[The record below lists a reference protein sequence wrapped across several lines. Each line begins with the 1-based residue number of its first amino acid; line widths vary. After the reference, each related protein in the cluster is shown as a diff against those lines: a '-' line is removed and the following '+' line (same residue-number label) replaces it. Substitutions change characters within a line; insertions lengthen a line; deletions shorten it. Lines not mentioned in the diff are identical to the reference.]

1 MAPLTFEDLPLT
13 CTYLLHRSS
22 TLGLGKAL
30 DYTGTGLLSLT
41 VLTDH
46 PVVPHFEAELRTFT
60 EGLLIEKMDGASCLP
75 LLMSI
80 GQHVDRVW
88 TVDTVDCIAQ
98 ASKLL
103 APLFLKER
111 HLPNIDV
118 PSGIIIVFR
127 LKCHEDLPASASGE
141 ALNPLERSLPLVGT
155 AAGEGTRHLA
165 LIVPNDS
172 RSSSAVSSALGHWR
186 TAMRM
191 HDVQEHRGGSEV
203 ALPDS
208 ILRAVLSLLDFWSEG
223 VPNTIAATDTT
234 GSNSE
239 QQSASLVAGSAQALL
254 TTALSFA
261 KAPTLQIPGAGYY
274 ALKCVHSVSDAHRVA
289 TFDYASL
296 ESSTSK
302 KRAGSTELIV
312 LVGQAGSGVS
322 VLAANLAAQFK
333 SSTDSV
339 HTITID
345 FAELPETSTI
355 EDVERFLTT
364 RLFRPKSTVERD
376 VVLVTVVQSAVQ
388 YFHVQSLLALVSV
401 KLGVEPAVVLSMLV
415 PSSLDLAT
423 RKYR

>member
-1 MAPLTFEDLPLT
+1 M
-13 CTYLLHRSS
+13 
-22 TLGLGKAL
+22 

-60 EGLLIEKMDGASCLP
+60 EGLLVEKMDGASCLP
-75 LLMSI
+75 LLMSV

-88 TVDTVDCIAQ
+88 TVDTADCLAQ

-127 LKCHEDLPASASGE
+127 LKSHEDLPPSLAGE
-141 ALNPLERSLPLVGT
+141 ALLNPLERSLPLVGT
-155 AAGEGTRHLA
+155 AAGEGARHIA

-191 HDVQEHRGGSEV
+191 HDVQEHRGGNEV

-223 VPNTIAATDTT
+223 VPNTIAATDT
-234 GSNSE
+234 SSSE
-239 QQSASLVAGSAQALL
+239 QLSAALVAGSAQALL
-254 TTALSFA
+254 ATALCFA

-274 ALKCVHSVSDAHRVA
+274 ALKCVHIVSDAHRLS

-296 ESSTSK
+296 ESSGSK
-302 KRAGSTELIV
+302 KKASSTELIV

-322 VLAANLAAQFK
+322 VLAANLAAQLK
-333 SSTDSV
+333 TSAGSV
-339 HTITID
+339 HTIIVD
-345 FAELPETSTI
+345 FAELPESVVA
-355 EDVERFLTT
+355 EDAERFLTA
-364 RLFRPKSTVERD
+364 RLSRPKSTGERD
-376 VVLVTVVQSAVQ
+376 VVLATVVQSAVQ
-388 YFHVQSLLALVSV
+388 YFPLQRLLALLSV
-401 KLGVEPAVVLSMLV
+401 KLSAEPAVVLSMLV

>member
-1 MAPLTFEDLPLT
+1 
-13 CTYLLHRSS
+13 
-22 TLGLGKAL
+22 L

-60 EGLLIEKMDGASCLP
+60 EGLLVEKMDGASCLP

-88 TVDTVDCIAQ
+88 TVDTADCLTQ

-111 HLPNIDV
+111 QLPNIDV

-127 LKCHEDLPASASGE
+127 LKSHEDLSPSVAGE
-141 ALNPLERSLPLVGT
+141 VLNPLERSLPLVGT
-155 AAGEGTRHLA
+155 AAGEGARHLA
-165 LIVPNDS
+165 VIVPNDS

-191 HDVQEHRGGSEV
+191 HDVQEHRGGNEV

-234 GSNSE
+234 SNSE
-239 QQSASLVAGSAQALL
+239 LQSASLVAGSAQALL

-274 ALKCVHSVSDAHRVA
+274 ALKCVHSVSDAHRLSS
-289 TFDYASL
+289 FDYASL
-296 ESSTSK
+296 ESSSSDK
-302 KRAGSTELIV
+302 KKANNAELIV

-322 VLAANLAAQFK
+322 VLAANLAAQVK
-333 SSTDSV
+333 SSTGSV
-339 HTITID
+339 HAITID
-345 FAELPETSTI
+345 FADLSETATT
-355 EDVERFLTT
+355 EDAERFLTT
-364 RLFRPKSTVERD
+364 RLNKPKSTAECD

-388 YFHVQSLLALVSV
+388 YFPMQSLLAVLSV
-401 KLGVEPAVVLSMLV
+401 KLGAVPAVVLSMLV

-423 RKYR
+423 RQYR